1 MTITEESFEELQNM
15 CGKLGFQGLD
25 KELRV
30 FKAGC
35 FILLEEPID
44 EYEEKLE
51 GFETEPVD
59 VRDTLK
65 EQVEDHAFSLVDLK
79 EQSDRSF
86 K

>member
-1 MTITEESFEELQNM
+1 MNM
-15 CGKLGFQGLD
+15 KRSLS
-25 KELRV
+25 
-30 FKAGC
+30 
-35 FILLEEPID
+35 
-44 EYEEKLE
+44 
-51 GFETEPVD
+51 FETELVD

>member
-1 MTITEESFEELQNM
+1 M
-15 CGKLGFQGLD
+15 
-25 KELRV
+25 
-30 FKAGC
+30 FKDGRL
-35 FILLEEPID
+35 ILLEKRID